1 MSKLNENIISFKAF
15 VKKSYFTKNTE
26 DLEFYSVYVFGLQSI
41 PGKILTF
48 HVMTDHGMLRSR
60 VPLSEIYTKIPTG
73 DIPFHYKQLWDC
85 FSYNVTVT
93 KYDFLESH
101 RGQIVLRDGTKV
113 WGTYMFTVDWFD
125 NPYSDEPSD
134 YKCGHIFF
142 SDEGYLLCQP
152 NNRIFWKDSNFITKE
167 LPENLKQF
175 KVDND
180 LLSVENVSDRW
191 VSEDSDSFYYDVDK
205 DDR

>member
-15 VKKSYFTKNTE
+15 VKKSHFTKNTE
-26 DLEFYSVYVFGLQSI
+26 DTEFYSVYVFGLQSI

-101 RGQIVLRDGTKV
+101 RGQIVLRDGSKV

-175 KVDND
+175 KVDNE

-205 DDR
+205 DDV